1 MKISNRA
8 RRLLC
13 LLLLPIM
20 LLTNM
25 ASVSALSLTDLI
37 NNRDNIAPTASF
49 SAVSKK
55 KVDVIVITDYTGE
68 KLGRLQNS
76 ISEFKATNAGRFDI
90 RTQVSGNL
98 PKMDMG
104 TQAGTFNKSVY
115 GIVGKSHYKGKYN
128 LNIMGVYM
136 TLNKDEDFN
145 VCFNPIY
152 RLPGEAPPPATP
164 VQAPTSVYRS
174 TVSRDVSGTY
184 RTFDV
189 YNFSGPITYVP
200 YGIPYDGSRYDEI
213 PNMNCTWFHNS
224 YSGPT
229 SSGYHDMLTP
239 YPFQFTFEPN
249 VAFHRYESTPCTNT
263 VRSWNLSQSE
273 LMARQDSKAF
283 YILAI
288 DGASTDFYSTA
299 IYNATNS
306 SNFLFGNLRSDN
318 LGKYVKD
325 SNGIVLAATDPNILD
340 INFGTVKA
348 EADFA
353 HPIYIGD
360 DDEGNSMYTYPRI
373 YKNEQY
379 KMTFSE
385 STYNTSIQN
394 LTLNQ
399 LITQSASDYR
409 KFDKNDVDGA
419 GLIEKIDYF
428 IQPPGD
434 KVDLVI
440 ATDKD
445 SATTDAFE
453 SQVRSNAGAG
463 VDIKTF
469 RVDAVNKTVVGQRIY
484 RSFKDNFSFKSGYV
498 RVGDRF
504 NNLWYSLGDLNQPE
518 TAANIVNWN
527 VQDMGNFEIRDN
539 YNTYGNG
546 QYVIDA
552 EGNFYTNNS
561 RVLDYNNSRGNFKFQ
576 KITDAGSRYNGYYQ
590 LISPYRIKEFKSY
603 FLRYYT
609 GGSSGHTALCFL
621 TEDNRV
627 IVLHYTWNP
636 YSYLYAQVEVASNV
650 KQMLIKDEYIYC
662 ITYSGDIYNWRYDPA
677 WVAKR
682 ELPRKITKNNV
693 VLSQDNKLYTFNNY
707 LSGGT
712 PLASNVADLAYDNQL
727 NRIDYTTYDGKF
739 SYSYTYESGTDDNGD
754 AIYST
759 VLQERTVPLGPA
771 VKATTDSEA
780 ANKLIKITDHSVV
793 RQDKNGDFLDTNYED
808 FRYFEDSESN
818 FLIDTDGNVTIKNRR
833 ESVDKLGTK
842 LNSAIASQIV
852 MEKTIN
858 VESISTAAI
867 KSAALRPEADKI
879 FVYLSD
885 QYRYATGL
893 GFGTYYP
900 WAGLNQ
906 DTINYL
912 QDNKFAVYFVTPK
925 QAMGGR
931 FSPPYIRQFT
941 QEKTIKDLYG
951 GKVKDS
957 LRFDKQEQFIAFFG
971 SRYPGS
977 VAEDPNA
984 IYLVQGEDKLSYS
997 IVYDDYEIDPM
1008 NALHW
1013 RFTHDPSVFENNQ
1026 GQNPSSGQ
1034 WLTNFTEEPS
1044 QVGRYMIE
1052 CQAQDRPISDGR
1064 FSNYW
1069 LWSRTS
1075 DPTKVYVHRRP
1086 VADYQ
1091 IMLSKNGT
1099 GYNTIIVDSSY
1110 DLDRISTP
1118 NKGIVSWKWK
1128 YRPKGS
1134 TEWIYGQMPSYIE
1147 KGLLYE
1153 VSLEVLDRQG
1163 AWSKPA
1169 IRTVDTTKVNL
1180 TPLVDA
1186 DPKSTGWINQN
1197 VNVTVTADDN
1207 GENDFN
1213 RVSYTT
1219 TTGTTEPGWF
1229 DGTMY
1234 QKSFPLTY
1242 SAEGIWYLHMRV
1254 WDNAGNTFYRYR
1266 GPYMIDKT
1274 PPAGTAIPYSQAWTN
1289 QDVSVNFA
1297 PWDNLSGVKQWRYR
1311 TSDNDGA
1318 TYGAWSGYAW
1328 GPTAGAIHFTYQG
1341 LHKIQAEV
1349 IDNAG
1354 NMNYVNSGTYL
1365 IDKVAPVITANPPSI
1380 PENIGPVTVNVSVTD
1395 NLSGVRET
1403 KYCWTQSADKP
1414 LSGWQ
1419 STASGSFPTVQDQE
1433 GTWYLHLE
1441 AWDNAGNSSYSCVGT
1456 YTVIYIEMYDFT
1468 VTMIQ
1473 DTAWRDYYFDSRDTN
1488 GDGSVDTYQSRSG
1501 TDIKTQKMPV
1511 NYNLNGYRPVNY
1523 PIESV
1528 KAGVKVKFYI
1538 RARGAPDSL
1547 IMKPRYLLE
1556 NGSGITHTEDVVPV
1570 DKIGEMWSFEWI
1582 IPLETKQDSFIC
1594 FDVLATKNGKQ
1605 YGNSYWKDTWQMGN
1619 TSNAVFYI
1627 LGNALKD
1634 LKYNQNH

>member
-1 MKISNRA
+1 MTKKMKKYISG
-8 RRLLC
+8 LLVF
-13 LLLLPIM
+13 LN
-20 LLTNM
+20 LTTTQYAM
-25 ASVSALSLTDLI
+25 AMSVSDKK
-37 NNRDNIAPTASF
+37 NNQDNIAPTASF
-49 SAVSKK
+49 STVVKK
-55 KVDVIVITDYTGE
+55 KVDVIVLTDYTGE
-68 KLGRLQNS
+68 KLGRLQNA
-76 ISEFKATNAGRFDI
+76 ISEFKASHAGQFDI
-90 RTQVSGNL
+90 RTQVSDNL
-98 PKMDMG
+98 PKMDIG
-104 TQAGTFNKSVY
+104 TQDGTFNKSVY
-115 GIVGKSHYKGKYN
+115 GIVGKASYLESGYN
-128 LNIMGVYM
+128 PYI
-136 TLNKDEDFN
+136 TWSN
-145 VCFNPIY
+145 VPKEFKVCLNPIVKM
-152 RLPGEAPPPATP
+152 PGEAPPTG
-164 VQAPTSVYRS
+164 SVIVPS
-174 TVSRDVSGTY
+174 NVSKQY
-184 RTFDV
+184 RTFNYGYQNAERKEFDI
-189 YNFSGPITYVP
+189 YTFSGSVTYVP
-200 YGIPYDGSRYDEI
+200 YANPFDTYLSNL
-213 PNMNCTWFHNS
+213 PQWNCTWLFRYGTNYNTGGS
-224 YSGPT
+224 YSVTPT
-229 SSGYHDMLTP
+229 PSTLK
-239 YPFQFTFEPN
+239 FNFEPAI
-249 VAFHRYESTPCTNT
+249 AFYDYETHRCTNT
-263 VRSWNLSQSE
+263 VKAWNLSQNE
-273 LMARQDSKAF
+273 LAARQDSKAF
-283 YILAI
+283 YVIAT
-288 DGASTDFYSTA
+288 DKASTDFYSSS
-299 IYNATNS
+299 IYNATYGDNYM
-306 SNFLFGNLRSDN
+306 FGNLRSDN

-325 SNGIVLAATDPNILD
+325 SNAVVLASADSSSLD
-340 INFGTVKA
+340 INLGNVIDSWDYA
-348 EADFA
+348 N
-353 HPIYIGD
+353 PIYDGSD
-360 DDEGNSMYTYPRI
+360 DDGSIRWKYNPI
-373 YKNEQY
+373 YKNEKY
-379 KMTFSE
+379 KMSFAVDMYS
-385 STYNTSIQN
+385 SLQN
-394 LTLNQ
+394 MTLNQ
-399 LITQSASDYR
+399 LITQNASDYR
-409 KFDKNDVDGA
+409 IFDKTDVDGA
-419 GLIEKIDYF
+419 GLIERIDHF
-428 IQPPGD
+428 IQAPGE

-469 RVDAVNKTVVGQRIY
+469 RVDAANKTVVGQRIY
-484 RSFKDNFSFKSGYV
+484 RSFKDNFLFKSGYV

-539 YNTYGNG
+539 YNTYANG

-590 LISPYRIKEFKSY
+590 LICPYRIKEFKSY

-636 YSYLYAQVEVASNV
+636 YSYLYAQVEAASNV
-650 KQMLIKDEYIYC
+650 KHMLIKDEYIYC

-739 SYSYTYESGTDDNGD
+739 SYSYTYESGRDDNGD

-852 MEKTIN
+852 TEKTIN

-912 QDNKFAVYFVTPK
+912 QDNRFAVYFVTPK

-941 QEKTIKDLYG
+941 QEKTINDLYS

-977 VAEDPNA
+977 VVEDPNA

-997 IVYDDYEIDPM
+997 ILYDDYEKDPM
-1008 NALHW
+1008 NALRW
-1013 RFTHDPSVFENNQ
+1013 RFTHDPNVFENNQ
-1026 GQNPSSGQ
+1026 GLNPSSGQ
-1034 WLTNFTEEPS
+1034 WLSNFNEEPY
-1044 QVGRYMIE
+1044 QVGKYVIE
-1052 CQAQDRPISDGR
+1052 CQAQDKPTADGR
-1064 FSNYW
+1064 FTNYW
-1069 LWSRTS
+1069 LWGNVSQ
-1075 DPTKVYVHRRP
+1075 PTKVYVHRRP

-1091 IMLSKNGT
+1091 IMLSKSGT
-1099 GYNTIIVDSSY
+1099 GYNTIIEDNSY
-1110 DLDRISTP
+1110 DLDRLSTQ

-1128 YRPKGS
+1128 YRPIGS
-1134 TEWIYGQMPSYIE
+1134 TEWIYGQLPSYLD
-1147 KGLLYE
+1147 KGLVYE

-1186 DPKSTGWINQN
+1186 DPKSAGWTNQN
-1197 VNVTVTADDN
+1197 INVTVTADDN
-1207 GENDFN
+1207 GENDFS

-1219 TTGTTEPGWF
+1219 TTGVTEPGYF

-1242 SAEGIWYLHMRV
+1242 SAEGSWYLHMRV
-1254 WDNAGNTFYRYR
+1254 WDNAGNTSYRYR

-1274 PPAGTAIPYSQAWTN
+1274 PPGGTATPYSHAWTN
-1289 QDVSVNFA
+1289 QDVSVSFA

-1318 TYGAWSGYAW
+1318 SYGAWSGYAW
-1328 GPTAGAIHFTYQG
+1328 GPTAGTINFTYQG
-1341 LHKIQAEV
+1341 LHRIQAEV

-1354 NMNYVNSGTYL
+1354 NVNYVNSGTYL

-1414 LSGWQ
+1414 LSSWQ
-1419 STASGSFPTVQDQE
+1419 STANGSFPTVQDQE

-1441 AWDNAGNSSYSCVGT
+1441 AWDNAGNSSYSCVGS

-1473 DTAWRDYYFDSRDTN
+1473 DTAWRDYYFDGKDTN
-1488 GDGSVDTYQSRSG
+1488 GDGGIDIHQPRGG
-1501 TDIKTQKMPV
+1501 TDIKTPQMPV
-1511 NYNLNGYRPVNY
+1511 NYSLNGYRPVNY
-1523 PIESV
+1523 PVESV

-1556 NGSGITHTEDVVPV
+1556 NGSGITHTEDVVAV
-1570 DKIGEMWSFEWI
+1570 NKVGEMWCFEWI
-1582 IPLETKQDSFIC
+1582 IPLETKQGSFVC

-1605 YGNSYWKDTWQMGN
+1605 YGNSCWKDTWQMGN

-1634 LKYNQNH
+1634 LKYNQSH